1 VIVNFGLPCWF
12 TATGLRVLVT
22 RLNWGMFGSFL
33 SAFFKS
39 SLGPPRDTMGRRF
52 AGWSYW
58 ERQEPT
64 SRNGLAW
71 AESNV

>member
-1 VIVNFGLPCWF
+1 
-12 TATGLRVLVT
+12 VT

-58 ERQEPT
+58 EGGFTPAAGNLL
-64 SRNGLAW
+64 S
-71 AESNV
+71 